1 MRLRWDFGNFY
12 TYRQIFAVAGWYH
25 HTTHSMPVV
34 LSPDL
39 VLYPTV
45 PVHLAV
51 SVLVLLRLLLLV
63 KPGRGVVGRHGQDHV
78 EGGTN
83 PI

>member
-1 MRLRWDFGNFY
+1 M
-12 TYRQIFAVAGWYH
+12 
-25 HTTHSMPVV
+25 SVV

-39 VLYPTV
+39 VLYPT
-45 PVHLAV
+45 VHLAV

-63 KPGRGVVGRHGQDHV
+63 KPGRGVVGRHGQDLV

-83 PI
+83 PIWFIFQIKTKLLMRGWVSNQ